1 MLKKLWNMGRC
12 SYYKNTVY
20 ITAIDH
26 HNTCISTCITCTHF
40 YQLYQCPYAL
50 SQYRCK
56 ECILKKL
63 SQKSHTGFLTISK
76 GLTTLQEAP
85 VFSMTQIEWGWGG
98 GIPSHNGR
106 STSCPPNQH
115 VADEWPAITIDV
127 VHLGTAQSVGAVEAS
142 NEINLPI
149 IHSDSWPCSWLVHG
163 PQGCPLVCNSIV
175 PDKEL

>member
-26 HNTCISTCITCTHF
+26 HNTCISTCITYTHF

-56 ECILKKL
+56 ECIFKKL

-85 VFSMTQIEWGWGG
+85 VFSMTQIEWGGG
-98 GIPSHNGR
+98 RNSLTQWTLHILPSQPTCCWWMTSDRDQCRTPRHCAVCR
-106 STSCPPNQH
+106 SRRSLQWDKSSHHTQRFL
-115 VADEWPAITIDV
+115 AMLLA
-127 VHLGTAQSVGAVEAS
+127 G
-142 NEINLPI
+142 
-149 IHSDSWPCSWLVHG
+149 SWTTGLSTGL
-163 PQGCPLVCNSIV
+163 
-175 PDKEL
+175 

>member
-26 HNTCISTCITCTHF
+26 HNTCISTCITYTHF

-56 ECILKKL
+56 ECILKKIIT
-63 SQKSHTGFLTISK
+63 KESHRLPYNQQGTDNTSRGSGIQHDTNRV
-76 GLTTLQEAP
+76 G
-85 VFSMTQIEWGWGG
+85 VGG

-115 VADEWPAITIDV
+115 VADEWPAIAINV

-142 NEINLPI
+142 NEINLSI
-149 IHSDSWPCSWLVHG
+149 IHSDSWPGSWLVHG